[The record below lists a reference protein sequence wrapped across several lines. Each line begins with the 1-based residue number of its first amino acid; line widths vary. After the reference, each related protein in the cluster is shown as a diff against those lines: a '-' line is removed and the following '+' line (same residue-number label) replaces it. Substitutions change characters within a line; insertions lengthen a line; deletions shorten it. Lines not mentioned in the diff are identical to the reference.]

1 MRLKDKVAVIT
12 GAGAGMGRSVA
23 LRFSKEGA
31 KVVVVDINE
40 KKGKDTVASVTK
52 TGRDAIFIKA
62 DVSKT
67 KEVKNM
73 FKVTIEKYGA
83 LHILYNNAGIFLRE
97 IDNCVTEVS
106 EETWDRFMDVN
117 LKSVF
122 LCSKYGIPEII
133 KSGGGSVIN
142 VSSSAGIIASK
153 NVDSYTAT
161 KGAIISLTRSMA
173 VEYAS
178 QKVHINCIVPCGID
192 TPMLDES
199 RKKPGW
205 DEEKHLS
212 KIPARRFGRPEEVAN
227 MALFLASDEAAYVVG
242 AIFVID
248 GGITSSL

>member
-1 MRLKDKVAVIT
+1 MRLKNKVAVIT
-12 GAGAGMGRSVA
+12 GAGTGMGKASA
-23 LRFSKEGA
+23 LRFAEEGA

-40 KKGKDTVASVTK
+40 KNGNSTAASITK
-52 TGRDAIFIKA
+52 AGRDAIFVRA

-67 KEVKNM
+67 KEVKNI

-83 LHILYNNAGIFLRE
+83 LHILYNNAGIFLRG

-106 EETWDRFMDVN
+106 EETWNRFMDIN

-122 LCSKYGIPEII
+122 LCCKYGISEII

-142 VSSSAGIIASK
+142 VSSSAAIIASK

-161 KGAIISLTRSMA
+161 KGAIISLTRSTA

-178 QKVHINCIVPCGID
+178 RKVRINCIIPTGID
-192 TPMLDES
+192 TPMLNES

-212 KIPARRFGRPEEVAN
+212 KIPAKRFGKPEEVAN
-227 MALFLASDEAAYVVG
+227 MALFLASDEACYVVG

-248 GGITSSL
+248 GGMTISK

>member
-12 GAGAGMGRSVA
+12 GAGAGIGRSVA

-40 KKGKDTVASVTK
+40 KNGKDTVASITK
-52 TGRDAIFIKA
+52 AGRDAIFIKA

-67 KEVKNM
+67 KEVENI
-73 FKVTIEKYGA
+73 FKITIEKYGG

-97 IDNCVTEVS
+97 VDNCVTEVS
-106 EETWDRFMDVN
+106 EETWDRFMNVN

-122 LCSKYGIPEII
+122 LCSKYGIPKII

-142 VSSSAGIIASK
+142 VSSSAAIIASK

-161 KGAIISLTRSMA
+161 KGAIVSLTRSMA
-173 VEYAS
+173 AEYAP
-178 QKVHINCIVPCGID
+178 QKVCVNCIIPTGID
-192 TPMLDES
+192 TPMLNES

-205 DEEKHLS
+205 DEEKHLL
-212 KIPARRFGRPEEVAN
+212 KIPARRFGKPEEVAN
-227 MALFLASDEAAYVVG
+227 MALFLASDEASYVVG
-242 AIFVID
+242 SVFVID
-248 GGITSSL
+248 GGITSSI